1 MNTKQ
6 RRAMLTIR
14 AGALGLLGA
23 AFLPMAAAFAD
34 TYDFV
39 PDITTF
45 VPTQVEG
52 YPPLVDVVTGR
63 EDFSFF
69 DTTTG
74 NIFDLDVFH
83 GIDTDTAIGSFINDD
98 FLDTGGFVGFVRGTS
113 EVDIPTG
120 TQIDVANFGGG
131 WENVWVDI
139 PASDP
144 ANPGAS
150 DLLITPFGDFTLF
163 GSFFTDLATIL
174 S

>member
-1 MNTKQ
+1 MKDTE
-6 RRAMLTIR
+6 RRLTRVVAATSGILAAALLP
-14 AGALGLLGA
+14 AGV
-23 AFLPMAAAFAD
+23 AFAD
-34 TYDFV
+34 NYVFT

-45 VPTQVEG
+45 IPTQVEG
-52 YPPLVDVVTGR
+52 YPPLVDVVTGA

-69 DTTTG
+69 DTTSSS
-74 NIFDLDVFH
+74 IFDLDALH
-83 GIDTDTAIGSFINDD
+83 GIDTDTSIGSFINDD

-139 PASDP
+139 PASAPVD
-144 ANPGAS
+144 PGAS
-150 DLLITPFGDFTLF
+150 DLLVTPFGDFTLF